1 MIFFEVVVLQRDLDN
16 FHKKTILFK
25 STVVFLTA
33 FNFWMKSKQNN
44 RVVDI
49 NTEFDRL

>member
-1 MIFFEVVVLQRDLDN
+1 MIFFEVVVLQ
-16 FHKKTILFK
+16 KTLILFK